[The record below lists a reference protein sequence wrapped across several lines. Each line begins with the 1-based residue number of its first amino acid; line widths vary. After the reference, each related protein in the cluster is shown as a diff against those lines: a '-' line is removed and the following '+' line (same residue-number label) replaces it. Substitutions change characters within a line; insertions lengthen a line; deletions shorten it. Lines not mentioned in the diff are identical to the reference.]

1 MKRPRA
7 RWILLA
13 AAGCCASAWWAMR
26 PHETVAPAPIH
37 AAWIAQPATGNAAP
51 APDSAAIAFN
61 QVAVD
66 QVAIDQAAA
75 DSELETMA
83 AMFAA
88 EPALID
94 ALEDATSAVDPA
106 VRADAEQFLDAL
118 ELPTPNPEPVAE

>member
-1 MKRPRA
+1 MKRPRT
-7 RWILLA
+7 RWILIA
-13 AAGCCASAWWAMR
+13 AVGCCASAWWAMR
-26 PHETVAPAPIH
+26 PDETVAPAPIH
-37 AAWIAQPATGNAAP
+37 AAWIAQPPTGNAAP

-61 QVAVD
+61 
-66 QVAIDQAAA
+66 QAAA